1 MFTHA
6 TLFARWCLLLLL
18 CIPVLAGL
26 VGVIF
31 PALGY
36 FPAIGANGFSTQVFV
51 TLFTLPDVWQMM
63 MLSLFTGFGS
73 TLLAVIAAFCIL
85 ATFYQSSLLGKIQGV
100 LSPFLVFPHAAAAI
114 ALLFVVSPSGIFAA
128 IITRLNAYLSHVF
141 TSPFTNGTLPINE
154 MASISEMALPAA
166 NDGTLLYDDTGLS
179 ILIALSL
186 KELPFIMLMTLSV
199 MSQPLVKK
207 KLTGY
212 VQVGTAL
219 GYSPTASFFKLVLPT
234 IYSQIKLPLLAVLV
248 FATSNVEIPLIL
260 GPNNPSTLAVAIMHW
275 FNHIDL
281 SMRLLASSAA
291 VVQVAVS
298 AVAVMLFLGGEQLV
312 KHVGK
317 RSLSSG
323 NRYFADAALRAC
335 GFTVMAVYI
344 ILICAVVYT
353 VVTYSFAK
361 QWHFPLLL
369 PEGLTLLHWD
379 TAISALASPLIN
391 SLLLG
396 VMVSTTSITLVL
408 FTLESE
414 QLKPARTFAS
424 NAFSA
429 SLFLPLLVP
438 GVAFLY
444 GLVWFQQLVFQDAV
458 WFHTYIAHMV
468 YVVPYVFL
476 SMAVAYRRLDN
487 RYAMVAQSLGKTPWQ
502 VFYHVKLPS
511 LFSAIMVAWALGL
524 AISFS
529 QYLPTLLASGGT
541 IPTITTEAVASVS
554 GSSTRLTA
562 VYVIIQA
569 VMPLL
574 GFMIAWY
581 IPAFA
586 MKKQRRQMHSEGSLD
601 YVDANTV
608 HKERMA
614 NIRTK
619 TTRA

>member
-1 MFTHA
+1 MFTHI
-6 TLFARWCLLLLL
+6 TLVARWCLLLLL

-36 FPAIGANGFSTQVFV
+36 FPAIGANAFSTQVFA
-51 TLFTLPDVWQMM
+51 TLFDLPDIWQMM
-63 MLSLFTGFGS
+63 WLSLFTGVGS

-114 ALLFVVSPSGIFAA
+114 SLLFVVSPSGIFAA
-128 IITRLNAYLSHVF
+128 TTTRLNAYFSHAF
-141 TSPFTNGTLPINE
+141 TTPFVNE
-154 MASISEMALPAA
+154 ISEMALPAA
-166 NDGTLLYDDTGLS
+166 NDGTLLYDGLGLS

-186 KELPFIMLMTLSV
+186 KELPFILLMTLSV

-212 VQVGTAL
+212 VKVGTAL

-234 IYSQIKLPLLAVLV
+234 IFSQIKLPLLAVLV

-298 AVAVMLFLGGEQLV
+298 AVAVVLFLGIERLV
-312 KHVGK
+312 AYTGK
-317 RSLSSG
+317 RSLSGG
-323 NRYFADAALRAC
+323 NRYFADTALRAC

-353 VVTYSFAK
+353 VVVYSFAK

-369 PEGLTLLHWD
+369 PEGLTLLHWS
-379 TAISALASPLIN
+379 TATSALTTPLIN
-391 SLLLG
+391 TLLLG
-396 VMVSTTSITLVL
+396 VLVSTNSLVLVL

-414 QLKPARTFAS
+414 QLKPARVVAS
-424 NAFSA
+424 NAFSV

-444 GLVWFQQLVFQDAV
+444 GLVWFQQLVFQNAV

-476 SMAVAYRRLDN
+476 SMAVAYRKFDN

-541 IPTITTEAVASVS
+541 LPTVTTEAVASVS

-569 VMPLL
+569 VMPLI
-574 GFMIAWY
+574 GFMIAWCM
-581 IPAFA
+581 PAIA
-586 MKKQRRQMHSEGSLD
+586 MRRRSRQMLVSDTHSNRSAD
-601 YVDANTV
+601 PVQ
-608 HKERMA
+608 
-614 NIRTK
+614 
-619 TTRA
+619 

>member
-1 MFTHA
+1 MFTHI
-6 TLFARWCLLLLL
+6 TLVARWCLLLLL

-36 FPAIGANGFSTQVFV
+36 FPAIGANAFSTQVFA
-51 TLFTLPDVWQMM
+51 TLFGLPDIWQMM
-63 MLSLFTGFGS
+63 WLSLFTGIGS

-114 ALLFVVSPSGIFAA
+114 SLLFVVSPSGIFAA
-128 IITRLNAYLSHVF
+128 VTTRLNAYFSHAF
-141 TSPFTNGTLPINE
+141 TTPFVNE
-154 MASISEMALPAA
+154 ISEMALPAA
-166 NDGTLLYDDTGLS
+166 NDGTLLYDSLGLS

-186 KELPFIMLMTLSV
+186 KELPFILLMTLSI

-212 VQVGTAL
+212 VKVGTAL

-234 IYSQIKLPLLAVLV
+234 IFSQIKLPLLAVLV

-298 AVAVMLFLGGEQLV
+298 AVAVLLFFGIERLV
-312 KHVGK
+312 TYTGK
-317 RSLSSG
+317 RSLSGG
-323 NRYFADAALRAC
+323 NRYFADAVLRTC
-335 GFTVMAVYI
+335 GFVIMAFYI
-344 ILICAVVYT
+344 ILICTVVYT
-353 VVTYSFAK
+353 VVVYSFAK

-369 PEGLTLLHWD
+369 PEGLTLLHWN
-379 TAISALASPLIN
+379 TATSALTTPLIN
-391 SLLLG
+391 TLLLG
-396 VMVSTTSITLVL
+396 VLVSTTSLVLVL

-414 QLKPARTFAS
+414 QLKPARAVAE
-424 NAFSA
+424 NAFSV

-444 GLVWFQQLVFQDAV
+444 GLVWFQQLAFQNAV
-458 WFHTYIAHMV
+458 WFHTYVAHMV
-468 YVVPYVFL
+468 YVLPYVFL
-476 SMAVAYRRLDN
+476 SMAVAYRKFDN
-487 RYAMVAQSLGKTPWQ
+487 RYAMVAKSLGKTPWQ

-541 IPTITTEAVASVS
+541 LPTVTTEAVASVS

-569 VMPLL
+569 VMPLI

-581 IPAFA
+581 MPAVA
-586 MKKQRRQMHSEGSLD
+586 TRRRSRQMLVSDTHSNRSAD
-601 YVDANTV
+601 PVQ
-608 HKERMA
+608 
-614 NIRTK
+614 
-619 TTRA
+619 

>member
-1 MFTHA
+1 MFTHI
-6 TLFARWCLLLLL
+6 TLVARWCLLLLL

-36 FPAIGANGFSTQVFV
+36 FPAIGANAFSTQVFA
-51 TLFTLPDVWQMM
+51 TLFDLPDIWQMM
-63 MLSLFTGFGS
+63 WLSLFTGVGS

-114 ALLFVVSPSGIFAA
+114 SLLFVVSPSGIFAA
-128 IITRLNAYLSHVF
+128 VTTRLNAYFSHAF
-141 TSPFTNGTLPINE
+141 TTPFVNE
-154 MASISEMALPAA
+154 ISEMALPAA
-166 NDGTLLYDDTGLS
+166 NDGTLLYDGLGLS

-186 KELPFIMLMTLSV
+186 KELPFILLMTLSV

-212 VQVGTAL
+212 VKVGTAL

-234 IYSQIKLPLLAVLV
+234 IFSQIKLPLLAVLV

-298 AVAVMLFLGGEQLV
+298 AVAVVLFFGIERLV
-312 KHVGK
+312 AYTGK
-317 RSLSSG
+317 RSLSGG
-323 NRYFADAALRAC
+323 NRYFADTALRAC

-353 VVTYSFAK
+353 VVVYSFAK

-369 PEGLTLLHWD
+369 PEGLTLLHWS
-379 TAISALASPLIN
+379 TATSALTTPLIN
-391 SLLLG
+391 TLLLG
-396 VMVSTTSITLVL
+396 VLVSTTSLVLVL

-414 QLKPARTFAS
+414 QLKPARAVAE
-424 NAFSA
+424 NAFSV

-444 GLVWFQQLVFQDAV
+444 GLVWFQQLVFQNAV
-458 WFHTYIAHMV
+458 WFHTYVAHMV
-468 YVVPYVFL
+468 YVLPYVFL
-476 SMAVAYRRLDN
+476 SMAVAYRKFDN

-541 IPTITTEAVASVS
+541 LPTVTTEAVASVS

-569 VMPLL
+569 VMPLI

-581 IPAFA
+581 MPAIA
-586 MKKQRRQMHSEGSLD
+586 TRRRSRQMLVSDTHSNRSAD
-601 YVDANTV
+601 PVQ
-608 HKERMA
+608 
-614 NIRTK
+614 
-619 TTRA
+619 

>member
-1 MFTHA
+1 MFTHI
-6 TLFARWCLLLLL
+6 TLVARWCLLLLL

-36 FPAIGANGFSTQVFV
+36 FPAIGANAFSTQVFA
-51 TLFTLPDVWQMM
+51 TLFDLPDIWQMM
-63 MLSLFTGFGS
+63 WLSLFTGVGS

-114 ALLFVVSPSGIFAA
+114 SLLFVVSPSGIFAA
-128 IITRLNAYLSHVF
+128 VTTRLNAYFSHAF
-141 TSPFTNGTLPINE
+141 TTPFVNE
-154 MASISEMALPAA
+154 ISEMALPAA
-166 NDGTLLYDDTGLS
+166 NDGTLLYDSLGLS

-186 KELPFIMLMTLSV
+186 KELPFILLMTLSV

-212 VQVGTAL
+212 VKVGTAL

-234 IYSQIKLPLLAVLV
+234 IFSQIKLPLLAVLV

-298 AVAVMLFLGGEQLV
+298 AVAVVLFLGIERLV
-312 KHVGK
+312 AYTGK
-317 RSLSSG
+317 RSLSGG
-323 NRYFADAALRAC
+323 NRYFADTALRAC

-344 ILICAVVYT
+344 ILICTVVYT
-353 VVTYSFAK
+353 VVVYSFAK

-369 PEGLTLLHWD
+369 PEGLTLLHWN
-379 TAISALASPLIN
+379 TATSALTTPLIN
-391 SLLLG
+391 TLLLG
-396 VMVSTTSITLVL
+396 VLVSTTSLVLVL

-414 QLKPARTFAS
+414 QLKPARAVAE
-424 NAFSA
+424 NAFSV

-444 GLVWFQQLVFQDAV
+444 GLVWFQQLVFQNAV
-458 WFHTYIAHMV
+458 WFHTYVAHMV
-468 YVVPYVFL
+468 YVLPYVFL
-476 SMAVAYRRLDN
+476 SMAVAYRKFDN

-529 QYLPTLLASGGT
+529 QYLPTLLVSGGT
-541 IPTITTEAVASVS
+541 LPTVTTEAVASVS

-569 VMPLL
+569 VMPLI

-581 IPAFA
+581 MPAVA
-586 MKKQRRQMHSEGSLD
+586 TRRRSKQMLVSDTHSNRSAD
-601 YVDANTV
+601 PVQ
-608 HKERMA
+608 
-614 NIRTK
+614 
-619 TTRA
+619 

>member
-1 MFTHA
+1 MFTHI
-6 TLFARWCLLLLL
+6 TLVARWCLLLLL

-36 FPAIGANGFSTQVFV
+36 FPAIGANAFSTQVFA
-51 TLFTLPDVWQMM
+51 TLFGLPDIWQMM
-63 MLSLFTGFGS
+63 WLSLFTGIGS

-114 ALLFVVSPSGIFAA
+114 ALVFVVSPSGIFAA
-128 IITRLNAYLSHVF
+128 ITTRLNAYFSHAF
-141 TSPFTNGTLPINE
+141 TTPFVNETLTINE
-154 MASISEMALPAA
+154 MSSISEMALPAA
-166 NDGTLLYDDTGLS
+166 NDGTLLYDGLGLS

-186 KELPFIMLMTLSV
+186 KKLPFILLMTLSV

-212 VQVGTAL
+212 VKVGTAL

-234 IYSQIKLPLLAVLV
+234 IFSQIKLPLLAVLV

-298 AVAVMLFLGGEQLV
+298 AVAVLLFFGIERLV
-312 KHVGK
+312 TYTGK
-317 RSLSSG
+317 RSLSGG
-323 NRYFADAALRAC
+323 NRYFADAVLRAC
-335 GFTVMAVYI
+335 GFVIMAFYI
-344 ILICAVVYT
+344 ILICTVVYT
-353 VVTYSFAK
+353 VVVYSLAK

-369 PEGLTLLHWD
+369 PEGLTLLHWN
-379 TAISALASPLIN
+379 TATSALTTPLIN
-391 SLLLG
+391 TLLLG
-396 VMVSTTSITLVL
+396 VLVSTTSLVLVL

-414 QLKPARTFAS
+414 QLKPARAVAE
-424 NAFSA
+424 NAFSV

-444 GLVWFQQLVFQDAV
+444 GLVWFQQLVFQNAV
-458 WFHTYIAHMV
+458 WFHTYVAHMV
-468 YVVPYVFL
+468 YVLPYVFL
-476 SMAVAYRRLDN
+476 SMAVAYRKFDN

-541 IPTITTEAVASVS
+541 LPTVTTEAVASVS

-569 VMPLL
+569 VMPLI

-581 IPAFA
+581 MPAVA
-586 MKKQRRQMHSEGSLD
+586 TRRRSRQMLVSDTHSNRSAD
-601 YVDANTV
+601 PVQ
-608 HKERMA
+608 
-614 NIRTK
+614 
-619 TTRA
+619 

>member
-1 MFTHA
+1 MFTHI
-6 TLFARWCLLLLL
+6 TLVARWCLLLLL

-36 FPAIGANGFSTQVFV
+36 FPAIGANAFSTQVFAA
-51 TLFTLPDVWQMM
+51 LFDLPDIWQMM
-63 MLSLFTGFGS
+63 WLSLFTGVGS

-114 ALLFVVSPSGIFAA
+114 SLLFVVSPSGIFAA
-128 IITRLNAYLSHVF
+128 ITTRLNAYFSHAF
-141 TSPFTNGTLPINE
+141 TTPFVNE
-154 MASISEMALPAA
+154 ISEMALPAA
-166 NDGTLLYDDTGLS
+166 NDGTLLYDGLGLS

-186 KELPFIMLMTLSV
+186 KELPFILLMTLSV

-212 VQVGTAL
+212 VKVGTAL

-234 IYSQIKLPLLAVLV
+234 IFSQIKLPLLAVLV

-298 AVAVMLFLGGEQLV
+298 AVAVVLFLGIERLV
-312 KHVGK
+312 AYTGK
-317 RSLSSG
+317 RSLSGG
-323 NRYFADAALRAC
+323 NRYFADTALRAC

-353 VVTYSFAK
+353 VVVYSFAK

-369 PEGLTLLHWD
+369 PEGLTLLHWS
-379 TAISALASPLIN
+379 TATSALTTPLIN
-391 SLLLG
+391 TLLLG
-396 VMVSTTSITLVL
+396 VLVSTTSLVLVL

-414 QLKPARTFAS
+414 QLKPARAVAE
-424 NAFSA
+424 NAFSV

-444 GLVWFQQLVFQDAV
+444 GLVWFQQLVFQNAV
-458 WFHTYIAHMV
+458 WFHTYVAHMV

-476 SMAVAYRRLDN
+476 SMAVAYRKFDN

-541 IPTITTEAVASVS
+541 LPTVTTEAVASVS

-569 VMPLL
+569 VMPLI

-581 IPAFA
+581 MPAIA
-586 MKKQRRQMHSEGSLD
+586 TRRRSRQMLVSDTHSNRSAD
-601 YVDANTV
+601 PVQ
-608 HKERMA
+608 
-614 NIRTK
+614 
-619 TTRA
+619 

>member
-1 MFTHA
+1 MFTHI
-6 TLFARWCLLLLL
+6 TLVARWCLLLLL

-36 FPAIGANGFSTQVFV
+36 FPAIGANAFSTQVFA
-51 TLFTLPDVWQMM
+51 TLFDLPDIWQMM
-63 MLSLFTGFGS
+63 WLSLFTGIGS

-114 ALLFVVSPSGIFAA
+114 SLLFVVSPSGIFAA
-128 IITRLNAYLSHVF
+128 TTTRLNAYFSHAF
-141 TSPFTNGTLPINE
+141 TTPFVNE
-154 MASISEMALPAA
+154 ISEMALPAA
-166 NDGTLLYDDTGLS
+166 NDGTLLYDGLGLS

-186 KELPFIMLMTLSV
+186 KELPFILLMTLSV

-212 VQVGTAL
+212 VKVGTAL

-234 IYSQIKLPLLAVLV
+234 IFSQIKLPLLAVLV

-298 AVAVMLFLGGEQLV
+298 AVAVVLFLGIERLV
-312 KHVGK
+312 AYTGK
-317 RSLSSG
+317 CSLSGG
-323 NRYFADAALRAC
+323 NRYFADTALRAC

-344 ILICAVVYT
+344 ILICTVVYT
-353 VVTYSFAK
+353 VVVYSFAK

-369 PEGLTLLHWD
+369 PEGLTLLHWN
-379 TAISALASPLIN
+379 TATSALTTPLIN
-391 SLLLG
+391 TLLLG
-396 VMVSTTSITLVL
+396 VLVSTTSLVLVL

-414 QLKPARTFAS
+414 QLKPARAVAE
-424 NAFSA
+424 NAFSV

-444 GLVWFQQLVFQDAV
+444 GLVWFQQLVFQNAV
-458 WFHTYIAHMV
+458 WFHTYVAHMV

-476 SMAVAYRRLDN
+476 SMAVAYRKFDN

-541 IPTITTEAVASVS
+541 LPTVTTEAVASVS

-569 VMPLL
+569 VMPLI

-581 IPAFA
+581 MPAVA
-586 MKKQRRQMHSEGSLD
+586 TRRRSKQMLVSDTHSNRSAD
-601 YVDANTV
+601 PVQ
-608 HKERMA
+608 
-614 NIRTK
+614 
-619 TTRA
+619 

>member
-1 MFTHA
+1 MFTHI
-6 TLFARWCLLLLL
+6 TLVARWCLLLLL

-36 FPAIGANGFSTQVFV
+36 FPAIGANAFSTQVFA
-51 TLFTLPDVWQMM
+51 TLFGLPDIWQMM
-63 MLSLFTGFGS
+63 WLSLFTGIGS

-114 ALLFVVSPSGIFAA
+114 SLLFVVSPSGIFAA
-128 IITRLNAYLSHVF
+128 VTTRLNAYFSHAF
-141 TSPFTNGTLPINE
+141 TTPFVNE
-154 MASISEMALPAA
+154 ISEMALPAA
-166 NDGTLLYDDTGLS
+166 NDGTLLYDGLGLS

-186 KELPFIMLMTLSV
+186 KELPFILLMTLSV

-212 VQVGTAL
+212 VKVGTAL

-234 IYSQIKLPLLAVLV
+234 IFSQIKLPLLAVLV

-298 AVAVMLFLGGEQLV
+298 AVAVVLFLGIERLV
-312 KHVGK
+312 AYTGK
-317 RSLSSG
+317 RSLSGG
-323 NRYFADAALRAC
+323 NRYFADTALRAC

-353 VVTYSFAK
+353 VVVYSFAK

-369 PEGLTLLHWD
+369 PEGLTLLHWN
-379 TAISALASPLIN
+379 TATSALTTPLIN
-391 SLLLG
+391 TLLLG
-396 VMVSTTSITLVL
+396 VLVSTTSLVLVL

-414 QLKPARTFAS
+414 QLKPARVVAS
-424 NAFSA
+424 NAFSV

-444 GLVWFQQLVFQDAV
+444 GLVWFQQLVFQNAV

-476 SMAVAYRRLDN
+476 SMAVAYRKFDN

-511 LFSAIMVAWALGL
+511 LFSAIMVASALGL

-541 IPTITTEAVASVS
+541 LPTVTTEAVASVS

-569 VMPLL
+569 VMPLI

-581 IPAFA
+581 MPAVA
-586 MKKQRRQMHSEGSLD
+586 TRRRSRQMLVSDTHSNRSAD
-601 YVDANTV
+601 PVQ
-608 HKERMA
+608 
-614 NIRTK
+614 
-619 TTRA
+619 

>member
-1 MFTHA
+1 MFTHI
-6 TLFARWCLLLLL
+6 TLVARWCLLLLL

-26 VGVIF
+26 VGGIF

-36 FPAIGANGFSTQVFV
+36 FPAIGANAFSTQVFA
-51 TLFTLPDVWQMM
+51 TLFDLPDIWQMM
-63 MLSLFTGFGS
+63 WLSLFTGIGS

-114 ALLFVVSPSGIFAA
+114 SLLFVVSPSGIFAA
-128 IITRLNAYLSHVF
+128 VTTRLNAYFSHAF
-141 TSPFTNGTLPINE
+141 TTPFVNE
-154 MASISEMALPAA
+154 ISEMALPAA
-166 NDGTLLYDDTGLS
+166 NDGTLLYDSLGLS

-186 KELPFIMLMTLSV
+186 KELPFILLMTLSV

-212 VQVGTAL
+212 VKVGTAL

-234 IYSQIKLPLLAVLV
+234 IFSQIKLPLLAVLV

-298 AVAVMLFLGGEQLV
+298 AVAVLLFFGIERLV
-312 KHVGK
+312 TYTGK
-317 RSLSSG
+317 RSLSGG
-323 NRYFADAALRAC
+323 NRYFADAVLRTC
-335 GFTVMAVYI
+335 GFVIMAFYI
-344 ILICAVVYT
+344 ILICTVVYT
-353 VVTYSFAK
+353 VVVYSLAK

-369 PEGLTLLHWD
+369 PEGLTLLHWN
-379 TAISALASPLIN
+379 TATSALTTPLIN
-391 SLLLG
+391 TLLLG
-396 VMVSTTSITLVL
+396 VLVSTTSLVLVL

-414 QLKPARTFAS
+414 QLKPARAVAE
-424 NAFSA
+424 NAFSV

-444 GLVWFQQLVFQDAV
+444 GLVWFQQLVFQNAV
-458 WFHTYIAHMV
+458 WFHTYVAHMV
-468 YVVPYVFL
+468 YVLPYVFL
-476 SMAVAYRRLDN
+476 SMAVAYRKFDN
-487 RYAMVAQSLGKTPWQ
+487 RYAMVAKSLGKTPWQ

-541 IPTITTEAVASVS
+541 LPTVTTEAVASVS

-569 VMPLL
+569 VMPLI

-581 IPAFA
+581 MPAVA
-586 MKKQRRQMHSEGSLD
+586 TRRRSRQMLVSDTHSNRSAD
-601 YVDANTV
+601 PVQ
-608 HKERMA
+608 
-614 NIRTK
+614 
-619 TTRA
+619 

>member
-1 MFTHA
+1 MFTHI
-6 TLFARWCLLLLL
+6 TLVARWCLLLLL

-36 FPAIGANGFSTQVFV
+36 FPAIGANAFSTQVFA
-51 TLFTLPDVWQMM
+51 TLFGLPDIWQMM
-63 MLSLFTGFGS
+63 WLSLFTGIGS

-114 ALLFVVSPSGIFAA
+114 SLLFVVSPSGIFAA
-128 IITRLNAYLSHVF
+128 VTTRLNAYFSHAF
-141 TSPFTNGTLPINE
+141 TTPFVNETLTIN
-154 MASISEMALPAA
+154 EMALPAA
-166 NDGTLLYDDTGLS
+166 NDGTLLYDSLGLS

-186 KELPFIMLMTLSV
+186 KELPFILLMTLSV

-212 VQVGTAL
+212 VKVGTAL

-234 IYSQIKLPLLAVLV
+234 IFSQIKLPLLAVLV

-298 AVAVMLFLGGEQLV
+298 AVAVLLFFGIERLV
-312 KHVGK
+312 TYTGK
-317 RSLSSG
+317 RSLSGG
-323 NRYFADAALRAC
+323 NRYFADAVLRAC
-335 GFTVMAVYI
+335 GFVIMAFYI
-344 ILICAVVYT
+344 ILICTVVYT
-353 VVTYSFAK
+353 VVVYSFAK

-369 PEGLTLLHWD
+369 PEGLTLLHWN
-379 TAISALASPLIN
+379 TATSALTTPLIN
-391 SLLLG
+391 TLLLG
-396 VMVSTTSITLVL
+396 VLVSTTSLVLVL

-414 QLKPARTFAS
+414 QLKPARAVAE
-424 NAFSA
+424 NAFSV

-444 GLVWFQQLVFQDAV
+444 GLVWFQQLVFQNAV
-458 WFHTYIAHMV
+458 WFHTYVAHMV
-468 YVVPYVFL
+468 YVLPYVFL
-476 SMAVAYRRLDN
+476 SMAVAYRKFDN

-541 IPTITTEAVASVS
+541 LPTVTTEAVASVS

-569 VMPLL
+569 VMPLI

-581 IPAFA
+581 MPAVA
-586 MKKQRRQMHSEGSLD
+586 TRRRSRQMLVSDTHSNRSAD
-601 YVDANTV
+601 PVQ
-608 HKERMA
+608 
-614 NIRTK
+614 
-619 TTRA
+619 

>member
-1 MFTHA
+1 MFTHI
-6 TLFARWCLLLLL
+6 TLVARWCLLLLL

-36 FPAIGANGFSTQVFV
+36 FPAIGANAFSTQVFAA
-51 TLFTLPDVWQMM
+51 LFDLPDIWQMM
-63 MLSLFTGFGS
+63 WLSLFTGIGS

-114 ALLFVVSPSGIFAA
+114 SLLFVVSPSGIFAA
-128 IITRLNAYLSHVF
+128 VTTRLNAYFSHAF
-141 TSPFTNGTLPINE
+141 ATPFVNE
-154 MASISEMALPAA
+154 ISEMALPAA
-166 NDGTLLYDDTGLS
+166 NDGTLLYDGLGLS

-186 KELPFIMLMTLSV
+186 KELPFILLMTLSV

-212 VQVGTAL
+212 VKVGTAL

-234 IYSQIKLPLLAVLV
+234 IFSQIKLPLLAVLV

-298 AVAVMLFLGGEQLV
+298 AVAVLLFFGIERLV
-312 KHVGK
+312 TYTGK
-317 RSLSSG
+317 RSLSGG
-323 NRYFADAALRAC
+323 NRYFADTALRAC

-353 VVTYSFAK
+353 VVVYSFAK

-369 PEGLTLLHWD
+369 PEGLTLLHWS
-379 TAISALASPLIN
+379 TATSALTTPLIN
-391 SLLLG
+391 TLLLG
-396 VMVSTTSITLVL
+396 VLVSTTSLVLVL

-414 QLKPARTFAS
+414 QLKPARVVAS
-424 NAFSA
+424 NAFSV

-444 GLVWFQQLVFQDAV
+444 GLVWFQQLVFQNAV
-458 WFHTYIAHMV
+458 WFHTYVAHMV

-476 SMAVAYRRLDN
+476 SMAVAYRKFDN

-541 IPTITTEAVASVS
+541 LPTVTTEAVASVS

-569 VMPLL
+569 VMPLI

-581 IPAFA
+581 MPAIA
-586 MKKQRRQMHSEGSLD
+586 MRRRSRQMLVSDTHSNRSAD
-601 YVDANTV
+601 PVQ
-608 HKERMA
+608 
-614 NIRTK
+614 
-619 TTRA
+619 

>member
-1 MFTHA
+1 MFTHI
-6 TLFARWCLLLLL
+6 TLVARWCLLLLL

-36 FPAIGANGFSTQVFV
+36 FPAIGANAFSTQVFA
-51 TLFTLPDVWQMM
+51 TLFGLPDIWQMM
-63 MLSLFTGFGS
+63 WLSLFTGIGS

-114 ALLFVVSPSGIFAA
+114 SLLFVVSPSGIFAA
-128 IITRLNAYLSHVF
+128 VTTRLNAYFSHAF
-141 TSPFTNGTLPINE
+141 TTPFVNE
-154 MASISEMALPAA
+154 ISEMALPAA
-166 NDGTLLYDDTGLS
+166 NDGTLLYDSLGLS

-186 KELPFIMLMTLSV
+186 KELPFILLMTLSV

-212 VQVGTAL
+212 VKVGTAL

-234 IYSQIKLPLLAVLV
+234 IFSQIKLPLLAVLV

-298 AVAVMLFLGGEQLV
+298 AVAVVLFLGIERLV
-312 KHVGK
+312 AYTGK
-317 RSLSSG
+317 RSLSGG
-323 NRYFADAALRAC
+323 NRYFADAVLRTC
-335 GFTVMAVYI
+335 GFVIMAFYI
-344 ILICAVVYT
+344 ILICTGVYT
-353 VVTYSFAK
+353 VVVYSFAK

-369 PEGLTLLHWD
+369 PEGLTLLHWN
-379 TAISALASPLIN
+379 TATSALTTPLIN
-391 SLLLG
+391 TLLLG
-396 VMVSTTSITLVL
+396 VLVSTTSLVLVL

-414 QLKPARTFAS
+414 QLKPARAVAS
-424 NAFSA
+424 NAFSV

-444 GLVWFQQLVFQDAV
+444 GLVWFQQLVFQNAV
-458 WFHTYIAHMV
+458 WFHTYVAHMV
-468 YVVPYVFL
+468 YVLPYVFL
-476 SMAVAYRRLDN
+476 SMAVAYRKFDN

-541 IPTITTEAVASVS
+541 LPTVTTEAVASVS

-569 VMPLL
+569 VMPLI

-581 IPAFA
+581 MPAVA
-586 MKKQRRQMHSEGSLD
+586 TRRRSRQMLVSDTHSNRSAD
-601 YVDANTV
+601 PVQ
-608 HKERMA
+608 
-614 NIRTK
+614 
-619 TTRA
+619 

>member
-1 MFTHA
+1 MFTHI
-6 TLFARWCLLLLL
+6 TLVARWCSLLLL

-36 FPAIGANGFSTQVFV
+36 FPAIGANAFSTQVFA
-51 TLFTLPDVWQMM
+51 TLFGLSDIWQMM
-63 MLSLFTGFGS
+63 WLSLFTGVGS
-73 TLLAVIAAFCIL
+73 TLLAVTAAFCIL

-114 ALLFVVSPSGIFAA
+114 SLLFVVSPSGIFAA
-128 IITRLNAYLSHVF
+128 ITTRLNAYFCHAF
-141 TSPFTNGTLPINE
+141 TSPFVNETVTIN
-154 MASISEMALPAA
+154 EMALPAA
-166 NDGTLLYDDTGLS
+166 NGGALLYDGLGLS

-186 KELPFIMLMTLSV
+186 KELPFILLMTLSV

-207 KLTGY
+207 QLTGY
-212 VQVGTAL
+212 VKVGTAL

-234 IYSQIKLPLLAVLV
+234 IFSQIKLPLLAVLV

-260 GPNNPSTLAVAIMHW
+260 GPNNPSTLAVAIMYW

-298 AVAVMLFLGGEQLV
+298 AVAVLLFLGIERLV
-312 KHVGK
+312 TYTGK
-317 RSLSSG
+317 RSLSGG
-323 NRYFADAALRAC
+323 NRYFADAVLRAC
-335 GFTVMAVYI
+335 GFVIIAFYI
-344 ILICAVVYT
+344 ILICTVVYT
-353 VVTYSFAK
+353 VVVYSFAK
-361 QWHFPLLL
+361 QWQFPLLL
-369 PEGLTLLHWD
+369 PEGLTLLHWN
-379 TAISALASPLIN
+379 TATSALTTPLIN
-391 SLLLG
+391 TLLLG
-396 VMVSTTSITLVL
+396 VLVSTTSLVLVL

-414 QLKPARTFAS
+414 QLKPARAVAS
-424 NAFSA
+424 NAFSV

-444 GLVWFQQLVFQDAV
+444 GLVWFQQLVFQNAV
-458 WFHTYIAHMV
+458 WFHTYVAHMV

-476 SMAVAYRRLDN
+476 SMAVAYRKFDN
-487 RYAMVAQSLGKTPWQ
+487 RYAMVAQSLGKKPWQ

-541 IPTITTEAVASVS
+541 IPTVTTEAVASVS

-569 VMPLL
+569 VMPLI
-574 GFMIAWY
+574 GFVIAWY
-581 IPAFA
+581 VPVIA
-586 MKKQRRQMHSEGSLD
+586 MKKRSSQGLKSDNQSAIAAKADNKNKKGVVHS
-601 YVDANTV
+601 A
-608 HKERMA
+608 
-614 NIRTK
+614 
-619 TTRA
+619 

>member
-1 MFTHA
+1 MFTHI
-6 TLFARWCLLLLL
+6 TLVARWCLLLLL

-36 FPAIGANGFSTQVFV
+36 FPAIGANAFSTQVFA
-51 TLFTLPDVWQMM
+51 TLFGLPDIWQMM
-63 MLSLFTGFGS
+63 WLSLFTGIGS

-114 ALLFVVSPSGIFAA
+114 SLLFVVSPSGIFAA
-128 IITRLNAYLSHVF
+128 VTTRLNAYFSHAF
-141 TSPFTNGTLPINE
+141 TTPFVNE
-154 MASISEMALPAA
+154 ISEMALPAA
-166 NDGTLLYDDTGLS
+166 NDGTLLYDSLGLS

-186 KELPFIMLMTLSV
+186 KELPFILLMTLSI

-212 VQVGTAL
+212 VKVGTAL

-234 IYSQIKLPLLAVLV
+234 IFSQIKLPLLAVLV

-298 AVAVMLFLGGEQLV
+298 AVAVLLFFGIERLV
-312 KHVGK
+312 TYTGK
-317 RSLSSG
+317 RSLSGG
-323 NRYFADAALRAC
+323 NRYFADAVLRTC
-335 GFTVMAVYI
+335 GFVIMAFYI
-344 ILICAVVYT
+344 ILICTGVYT
-353 VVTYSFAK
+353 VVVYSFAK

-369 PEGLTLLHWD
+369 PEGLTLLHWN
-379 TAISALASPLIN
+379 TATSALTTPLIN
-391 SLLLG
+391 TLLLG
-396 VMVSTTSITLVL
+396 VLVSTTSLVLVL

-414 QLKPARTFAS
+414 QLKPARAVAE
-424 NAFSA
+424 NAFSV

-444 GLVWFQQLVFQDAV
+444 GLVWFQQLVFQNAV
-458 WFHTYIAHMV
+458 WFHTYVAHMV
-468 YVVPYVFL
+468 YVLPYVFL
-476 SMAVAYRRLDN
+476 SMAVAYRKFDN
-487 RYAMVAQSLGKTPWQ
+487 RYAMVAKSLGKTPWQ

-541 IPTITTEAVASVS
+541 LPTVTTEAVASVS

-569 VMPLL
+569 VMPLI

-581 IPAFA
+581 MPAVA
-586 MKKQRRQMHSEGSLD
+586 TRRRSRQMLVSDTHSNRSAD
-601 YVDANTV
+601 PVQ
-608 HKERMA
+608 
-614 NIRTK
+614 
-619 TTRA
+619 

>member
-1 MFTHA
+1 MFTHI
-6 TLFARWCLLLLL
+6 TLVARWCLLLLL

-36 FPAIGANGFSTQVFV
+36 FPAIGANAFSTQVFAA
-51 TLFTLPDVWQMM
+51 LFDLPDIWQMM
-63 MLSLFTGFGS
+63 WLSLFTGVGS

-114 ALLFVVSPSGIFAA
+114 SLLFVVSPSGIFAA
-128 IITRLNAYLSHVF
+128 TTTRLNAYFSHAF
-141 TSPFTNGTLPINE
+141 TTPFVNE
-154 MASISEMALPAA
+154 ISEMALPAA
-166 NDGTLLYDDTGLS
+166 NDGTLLYDGLGLS

-186 KELPFIMLMTLSV
+186 KELPFILLMTLSV

-212 VQVGTAL
+212 VKVGTAL

-234 IYSQIKLPLLAVLV
+234 IFSQIKLPLLAVLV

-298 AVAVMLFLGGEQLV
+298 AVAVVLFLGIERLV
-312 KHVGK
+312 AYTGK
-317 RSLSSG
+317 RSLSGG
-323 NRYFADAALRAC
+323 NRYFADTALRAC

-353 VVTYSFAK
+353 VVVYSFAK

-369 PEGLTLLHWD
+369 PEGLTLLHWN
-379 TAISALASPLIN
+379 TATSALTTPLIN
-391 SLLLG
+391 TLLLG
-396 VMVSTTSITLVL
+396 ALVSTTSLVLVL

-414 QLKPARTFAS
+414 QLKPARVVAS
-424 NAFSA
+424 NAFSV

-444 GLVWFQQLVFQDAV
+444 GLVWFQQLVFQNAV
-458 WFHTYIAHMV
+458 WFHTYVAHMV
-468 YVVPYVFL
+468 YVLPYVFL
-476 SMAVAYRRLDN
+476 SMAVAYRKFDN

-541 IPTITTEAVASVS
+541 LPTVTTEAVASVS

-569 VMPLL
+569 VMPLI
-574 GFMIAWY
+574 GFMIAWCM
-581 IPAFA
+581 PAIA
-586 MKKQRRQMHSEGSLD
+586 MRRRSRQMLVSDTHSNRSAD
-601 YVDANTV
+601 PVQ
-608 HKERMA
+608 
-614 NIRTK
+614 
-619 TTRA
+619 

>member
-1 MFTHA
+1 MFTHI
-6 TLFARWCLLLLL
+6 TLVARWCSLLLL

-36 FPAIGANGFSTQVFV
+36 FPAIGANAFSTQVFA
-51 TLFTLPDVWQMM
+51 TLFGLSDIWQMM
-63 MLSLFTGFGS
+63 WLSLFTGVGS
-73 TLLAVIAAFCIL
+73 TLLAVTAAFCIL
-85 ATFYQSSLLGKIQGV
+85 ATFYQSFLLGKIQGV

-114 ALLFVVSPSGIFAA
+114 SLLFVVSPSGIFAA
-128 IITRLNAYLSHVF
+128 ITTRLNAYFCHAF
-141 TSPFTNGTLPINE
+141 TSPFVNETVTINE
-154 MASISEMALPAA
+154 MVSISEMALPAA
-166 NDGTLLYDDTGLS
+166 NGGALLYDGLGLS

-186 KELPFIMLMTLSV
+186 KELPFILLMTLSV

-212 VQVGTAL
+212 VKVGTAL

-234 IYSQIKLPLLAVLV
+234 IFSQIKLPLLAVLV

-260 GPNNPSTLAVAIMHW
+260 GPNNPSTLAVAIMYW

-298 AVAVMLFLGGEQLV
+298 AVAVLLFLGIERLV
-312 KHVGK
+312 TYTGK
-317 RSLSSG
+317 RSLSGG
-323 NRYFADAALRAC
+323 NRYFADAVLRAC
-335 GFTVMAVYI
+335 GFVIIAFYI
-344 ILICAVVYT
+344 ILICTVVYT
-353 VVTYSFAK
+353 VVVYSFAK
-361 QWHFPLLL
+361 QWQFPLLL
-369 PEGLTLLHWD
+369 PEGLTLLHWN
-379 TAISALASPLIN
+379 TATSALTTPLIN
-391 SLLLG
+391 TLLLG
-396 VMVSTTSITLVL
+396 VLVSTTSLVLVL

-414 QLKPARTFAS
+414 QLKPARAVAS
-424 NAFSA
+424 NAFSV

-444 GLVWFQQLVFQDAV
+444 GLVWFQQLVFQNAV
-458 WFHTYIAHMV
+458 WFHTYVAHMV

-476 SMAVAYRRLDN
+476 SMAVAYRKFDN
-487 RYAMVAQSLGKTPWQ
+487 RYAMVAQSLGKKPWQ

-541 IPTITTEAVASVS
+541 LPTVTTEAVASVS

-569 VMPLL
+569 VMPLI

-581 IPAFA
+581 VPVIA
-586 MKKQRRQMHSEGSLD
+586 MKKRSSQWLVSK
-601 YVDANTV
+601 N
-608 HKERMA
+608 
-614 NIRTK
+614 
-619 TTRA
+619 

>member
-1 MFTHA
+1 MFTHI
-6 TLFARWCLLLLL
+6 TLVARWCLLLLL

-36 FPAIGANGFSTQVFV
+36 FPAIGANAFSTQVFA
-51 TLFTLPDVWQMM
+51 TLFGLPDIWQMM
-63 MLSLFTGFGS
+63 WLSLFTGIGS

-114 ALLFVVSPSGIFAA
+114 SLLFVVSPSGIFAA
-128 IITRLNAYLSHVF
+128 VTTRLNAYFSHAF
-141 TSPFTNGTLPINE
+141 TTPFVNE
-154 MASISEMALPAA
+154 ISEMALPAA
-166 NDGTLLYDDTGLS
+166 NDGTLLYDSLGLS

-186 KELPFIMLMTLSV
+186 KELPFILLMTLSV

-212 VQVGTAL
+212 VKVGTAL

-234 IYSQIKLPLLAVLV
+234 IFSQIKLPLLAVLV

-298 AVAVMLFLGGEQLV
+298 AVAVLLFFGIERLV
-312 KHVGK
+312 TYTGK
-317 RSLSSG
+317 RSLSGG
-323 NRYFADAALRAC
+323 NRYFADAVLRTC
-335 GFTVMAVYI
+335 GFVIMAFYI
-344 ILICAVVYT
+344 ILICTGVYT
-353 VVTYSFAK
+353 VVVYSFAK

-369 PEGLTLLHWD
+369 PEGLTLLHWN
-379 TAISALASPLIN
+379 TATSALTTPLIN
-391 SLLLG
+391 TLLLG
-396 VMVSTTSITLVL
+396 VLVSTTSLVLVL

-414 QLKPARTFAS
+414 QLKPARAVAE
-424 NAFSA
+424 NAFSV

-444 GLVWFQQLVFQDAV
+444 GLVWFQQLVFQNAV
-458 WFHTYIAHMV
+458 WFHTYVAHMV
-468 YVVPYVFL
+468 YVLPYVFL
-476 SMAVAYRRLDN
+476 SMAVAYRKFDN
-487 RYAMVAQSLGKTPWQ
+487 RYAMVAKSLGKTPWQ

-541 IPTITTEAVASVS
+541 LPTVTTEAVASVS

-569 VMPLL
+569 VMPLI

-581 IPAFA
+581 MPAIA
-586 MKKQRRQMHSEGSLD
+586 TRGRSRQMLVSDTHSNRSAD
-601 YVDANTV
+601 PVQ
-608 HKERMA
+608 
-614 NIRTK
+614 
-619 TTRA
+619 

>member
-1 MFTHA
+1 MFTHI
-6 TLFARWCLLLLL
+6 TLVARWCLLLLL

-36 FPAIGANGFSTQVFV
+36 FPAIGANAFSTQVFA
-51 TLFTLPDVWQMM
+51 TLFDLPDIWQMM
-63 MLSLFTGFGS
+63 WLSLFTGIGS

-114 ALLFVVSPSGIFAA
+114 SLLFVVSPSGIFAA
-128 IITRLNAYLSHVF
+128 VTTRLNAYFSHAF
-141 TSPFTNGTLPINE
+141 TTPFVNE
-154 MASISEMALPAA
+154 ISEMALPAA
-166 NDGTLLYDDTGLS
+166 NDGTLLYDGLGLS

-186 KELPFIMLMTLSV
+186 KELPFILLMTLSV

-212 VQVGTAL
+212 VKVGTAL

-234 IYSQIKLPLLAVLV
+234 IFSQIKLPLLAVLV

-298 AVAVMLFLGGEQLV
+298 AVAVVLFLGIERLV
-312 KHVGK
+312 AYTGK
-317 RSLSSG
+317 RSLSGG
-323 NRYFADAALRAC
+323 NRYFADTALRAC

-353 VVTYSFAK
+353 VVVYSFAK

-369 PEGLTLLHWD
+369 PEGLTLLHWN
-379 TAISALASPLIN
+379 TATSALTTPLIN
-391 SLLLG
+391 TLLLG
-396 VMVSTTSITLVL
+396 VLVSTTSLVLVL

-414 QLKPARTFAS
+414 QLKPARAVAE
-424 NAFSA
+424 NAFSV

-444 GLVWFQQLVFQDAV
+444 GLVWFQQLVFQNAV
-458 WFHTYIAHMV
+458 WFHTYVAHMV
-468 YVVPYVFL
+468 YVLPYVFL
-476 SMAVAYRRLDN
+476 SMAVAYRKFDN

-541 IPTITTEAVASVS
+541 LPTVTTEAVASVS
-554 GSSTRLTA
+554 GSSTRLSA

-569 VMPLL
+569 VMPLI

-581 IPAFA
+581 MPAVA
-586 MKKQRRQMHSEGSLD
+586 TRRRSRQMLVSDTHSNRSAD
-601 YVDANTV
+601 PVQ
-608 HKERMA
+608 
-614 NIRTK
+614 
-619 TTRA
+619 

>member
-1 MFTHA
+1 MFTHI
-6 TLFARWCLLLLL
+6 TLVARWCLLLLL

-36 FPAIGANGFSTQVFV
+36 FPAIGANAFSTQVFA
-51 TLFTLPDVWQMM
+51 TLFGLPDIWQMM
-63 MLSLFTGFGS
+63 WLSLFTGIGS

-114 ALLFVVSPSGIFAA
+114 SLLFVVSPSGIFAA
-128 IITRLNAYLSHVF
+128 VTTRLNAYFSHAF
-141 TSPFTNGTLPINE
+141 TTPFVNE
-154 MASISEMALPAA
+154 ISEMALPAA
-166 NDGTLLYDDTGLS
+166 NDGTLLYDSLGLS

-186 KELPFIMLMTLSV
+186 KELPFILLMTLSV

-212 VQVGTAL
+212 VKVGTAL

-234 IYSQIKLPLLAVLV
+234 IFSQIKLPLLAVLV

-298 AVAVMLFLGGEQLV
+298 AVAVVLFLGIERLV
-312 KHVGK
+312 AYTGK
-317 RSLSSG
+317 RSLSGG
-323 NRYFADAALRAC
+323 NRYFADTALRAC

-353 VVTYSFAK
+353 VVVYSFAK

-369 PEGLTLLHWD
+369 PEGLTLLHWS
-379 TAISALASPLIN
+379 TATSALTTPLIN
-391 SLLLG
+391 TLLLG
-396 VMVSTTSITLVL
+396 VLVSTTSLVLVL

-414 QLKPARTFAS
+414 QLKPARVVAS
-424 NAFSA
+424 NAFSV

-444 GLVWFQQLVFQDAV
+444 GLVWFQQLVFQNAV

-476 SMAVAYRRLDN
+476 SMAVAYRKFDN

-541 IPTITTEAVASVS
+541 LPTVTTEAVASVS

-569 VMPLL
+569 VMPLI

-581 IPAFA
+581 MPAIA
-586 MKKQRRQMHSEGSLD
+586 TRRRSRQMLVSDTHSNRSAD
-601 YVDANTV
+601 PVQ
-608 HKERMA
+608 
-614 NIRTK
+614 
-619 TTRA
+619 

>member
-1 MFTHA
+1 MFTHI
-6 TLFARWCLLLLL
+6 TLVARWCLLLLL

-36 FPAIGANGFSTQVFV
+36 FPAIGANAFSTQVFA
-51 TLFTLPDVWQMM
+51 TLFDLPDIWQMM
-63 MLSLFTGFGS
+63 WLSLFTGVGS

-114 ALLFVVSPSGIFAA
+114 SLLFVVSPSGIFAA
-128 IITRLNAYLSHVF
+128 TTTRLNAYFSHAF
-141 TSPFTNGTLPINE
+141 TTPFVNE
-154 MASISEMALPAA
+154 ISEMALPAA
-166 NDGTLLYDDTGLS
+166 NDGTLLYDGLGLS

-186 KELPFIMLMTLSV
+186 KELPFILLMTLSV

-212 VQVGTAL
+212 VKVGTAL

-234 IYSQIKLPLLAVLV
+234 IFSQIKLPLLAVLV

-298 AVAVMLFLGGEQLV
+298 AVAVVLFLGIERLV
-312 KHVGK
+312 AYTGK
-317 RSLSSG
+317 RSLSGG
-323 NRYFADAALRAC
+323 NRYFADTALRAC

-353 VVTYSFAK
+353 VVVYSFAK

-369 PEGLTLLHWD
+369 PEGLTLLHWS
-379 TAISALASPLIN
+379 TATSALTTPLIN
-391 SLLLG
+391 TLLLG
-396 VMVSTTSITLVL
+396 VLVSTNSLVLVL

-414 QLKPARTFAS
+414 QLKPARVVAS
-424 NAFSA
+424 NAFSV

-444 GLVWFQQLVFQDAV
+444 GLVWFQQLVFQNAV

-476 SMAVAYRRLDN
+476 SMAVAYRKFDN

-541 IPTITTEAVASVS
+541 LPTVTTEAVASVS

-569 VMPLL
+569 VMPLI

-581 IPAFA
+581 MPAIA
-586 MKKQRRQMHSEGSLD
+586 TRRRSRQMLVSDTHSNRSAD
-601 YVDANTV
+601 PVQ
-608 HKERMA
+608 
-614 NIRTK
+614 
-619 TTRA
+619 

>member
-1 MFTHA
+1 MFTHI
-6 TLFARWCLLLLL
+6 TLVARWCLLLLL

-36 FPAIGANGFSTQVFV
+36 FPAIGANAFSTQVFA
-51 TLFTLPDVWQMM
+51 TLFGLPDIWQMM
-63 MLSLFTGFGS
+63 WLSLFTGIGS

-114 ALLFVVSPSGIFAA
+114 SLLFVVSPSGIFAA
-128 IITRLNAYLSHVF
+128 VTTRLNAYFSHAF
-141 TSPFTNGTLPINE
+141 TTPFVNE
-154 MASISEMALPAA
+154 ISEMALPAA
-166 NDGTLLYDDTGLS
+166 NDGTLLYDSLGLS

-186 KELPFIMLMTLSV
+186 KELPFILLMTLSV

-212 VQVGTAL
+212 VKVGTAL

-234 IYSQIKLPLLAVLV
+234 IFSQIKLPLLAVLV

-298 AVAVMLFLGGEQLV
+298 AVAVLLFFGIERLV
-312 KHVGK
+312 TYTGK
-317 RSLSSG
+317 RSLSGG
-323 NRYFADAALRAC
+323 NRYFADAVLRTC
-335 GFTVMAVYI
+335 GFVIMAFYI
-344 ILICAVVYT
+344 ILICTVVYT
-353 VVTYSFAK
+353 VVVYSFAK

-369 PEGLTLLHWD
+369 PEGLTLLHWN
-379 TAISALASPLIN
+379 TATSALTTPLIN
-391 SLLLG
+391 TLLLG
-396 VMVSTTSITLVL
+396 VLVSTTSLVLVL

-414 QLKPARTFAS
+414 QLKPARAVAE
-424 NAFSA
+424 NAFSV

-444 GLVWFQQLVFQDAV
+444 GLVWFQQLVFQNAV
-458 WFHTYIAHMV
+458 WFHTYVAHMV
-468 YVVPYVFL
+468 YVLPYVFL
-476 SMAVAYRRLDN
+476 SMAVAYRKFDN
-487 RYAMVAQSLGKTPWQ
+487 RYAMVAKSLGKTPWQ

-541 IPTITTEAVASVS
+541 LPTVTTEAVASVS

-569 VMPLL
+569 VMPLI

-581 IPAFA
+581 MPAVA
-586 MKKQRRQMHSEGSLD
+586 TRRRSRQMLVSDTHSNRSAD
-601 YVDANTV
+601 PVQ
-608 HKERMA
+608 
-614 NIRTK
+614 
-619 TTRA
+619 

>member
-1 MFTHA
+1 
-6 TLFARWCLLLLL
+6 
-18 CIPVLAGL
+18 
-26 VGVIF
+26 
-31 PALGY
+31 
-36 FPAIGANGFSTQVFV
+36 
-51 TLFTLPDVWQMM
+51 
-63 MLSLFTGFGS
+63 
-73 TLLAVIAAFCIL
+73 
-85 ATFYQSSLLGKIQGV
+85 
-100 LSPFLVFPHAAAAI
+100 
-114 ALLFVVSPSGIFAA
+114 
-128 IITRLNAYLSHVF
+128 LNAYFSHAF
-141 TSPFTNGTLPINE
+141 TTPFVNE
-154 MASISEMALPAA
+154 ISEMALPAA
-166 NDGTLLYDDTGLS
+166 NDGTLLYDSLGLS

-186 KELPFIMLMTLSV
+186 KELPFILLMTLSV

-212 VQVGTAL
+212 VKVGTAL

-234 IYSQIKLPLLAVLV
+234 IFSQIKLPLLAVLV

-298 AVAVMLFLGGEQLV
+298 AVAVLLFFGIERLV
-312 KHVGK
+312 TYTGK
-317 RSLSSG
+317 RSLSGG
-323 NRYFADAALRAC
+323 NRYFADAVLRAC
-335 GFTVMAVYI
+335 GFVIMAFYI
-344 ILICAVVYT
+344 ILICTVVYT
-353 VVTYSFAK
+353 VVVYSFAK

-369 PEGLTLLHWD
+369 PEGLTLLHWN
-379 TAISALASPLIN
+379 TATSALTTPLIN
-391 SLLLG
+391 TLLLG
-396 VMVSTTSITLVL
+396 VLVSTTSLVLVL

-414 QLKPARTFAS
+414 QLKPARAVAE
-424 NAFSA
+424 NAFSV

-444 GLVWFQQLVFQDAV
+444 GLVWFQQLVFQNAV
-458 WFHTYIAHMV
+458 WFHTYVAHMV
-468 YVVPYVFL
+468 YVLPYVFL
-476 SMAVAYRRLDN
+476 SMAVAYRKFDN

-541 IPTITTEAVASVS
+541 LPTVTTEAVASVS

-569 VMPLL
+569 VMPLI

-581 IPAFA
+581 MPAVA
-586 MKKQRRQMHSEGSLD
+586 TRRRSRQMLVSDTHSNRSAD
-601 YVDANTV
+601 PVQ
-608 HKERMA
+608 
-614 NIRTK
+614 
-619 TTRA
+619 